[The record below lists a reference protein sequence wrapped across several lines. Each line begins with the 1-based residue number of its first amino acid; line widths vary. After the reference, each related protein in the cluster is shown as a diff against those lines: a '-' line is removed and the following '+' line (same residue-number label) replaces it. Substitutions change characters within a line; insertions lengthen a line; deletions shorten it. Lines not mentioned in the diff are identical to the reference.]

1 MNIRD
6 VFYHLSLSFNF
17 GGWKLLLVIK
27 KSALWEN
34 TETYLSS
41 NTSQIKLDPE
51 KKRKEKSMSPHGV

>member
-34 TETYLSS
+34 TVSS